1 MTDILLSISH
11 QALQV
16 ASGSLI
22 SFKDLTTYLSMTRI
36 VIPWVTGLPYMA
48 FLIWYYLREEIV
60 ALLTQGQKIGM
71 FDWHSTDS
79 SYLNYIVLVGGSLPS
94 FVYLSTY
101 LLGLPA
107 SIYFLWATSQA
118 SLNEGLA
125 KLLLIL
131 SSVVY
136 ALLGSVSLGGI
147 LYLVS

>member
-1 MTDILLSISH
+1 MDPPT
-11 QALQV
+11 A
-16 ASGSLI
+16 
-22 SFKDLTTYLSMTRI
+22 I

-48 FLIWYYLREEIV
+48 FLTWFYLREEIV

-79 SYLNYIVLVGGSLPS
+79 SYLNYIVLVGGTLPRL
-94 FVYLSTY
+94 VYLSTY

-136 ALLGSVSLGGI
+136 ALIGSVSLGGI